1 LHFGFILVIFATKE
15 IIMAQTAFTVRMDSD
30 TKKRFDELCKD
41 FGMSANTAFNVFART
56 VVKQERIPFEVESQK
71 EIEQRELSRRLES
84 VVNELRTEALNNG
97 VSDMSLD
104 EINAIIKETREQMKK
119 EGKR

>member
-1 LHFGFILVIFATKE
+1 MQPMNKS
-15 IIMAQTAFTVRMDSD
+15 MAQTAFTVRMDSD

-71 EIEQRELSRRLES
+71 EIEQREAARKLGDAFDRMRAEVQRR
-84 VVNELRTEALNNG
+84 G
-97 VSDMSLD
+97 VPEMSLD
-104 EINAIIKETREQMKK
+104 EINELIHETREQMRL

>member
-1 LHFGFILVIFATKE
+1 
-15 IIMAQTAFTVRMDSD
+15 
-30 TKKRFDELCKD
+30 
-41 FGMSANTAFNVFART
+41 MSANTAFNVFARA

-84 VVNELRTEALNNG
+84 VVNEIRAEAVKNG

-104 EINAIIKETREQMKK
+104 EINAVIKETREQMKK
-119 EGKR
+119 EGRR